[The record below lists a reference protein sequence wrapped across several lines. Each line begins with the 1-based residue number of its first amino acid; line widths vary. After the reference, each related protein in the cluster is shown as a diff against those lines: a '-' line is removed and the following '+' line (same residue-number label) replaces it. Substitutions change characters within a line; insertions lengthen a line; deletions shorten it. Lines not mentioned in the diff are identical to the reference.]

1 MIKGWTGKRLRI
13 DLSLQKAWSEDIIL
27 EDLRQ
32 WFGGR
37 GLNASFFSQHFQT
50 PISPS
55 SPDNPIAF
63 AVGPLTGTL
72 APCSGWTSIASF
84 SPLSDSPTYEFTRM
98 PGHFGASL
106 KGAGFDQCILQGKAD
121 RPVYLWIDGGEVKFE
136 KADHLWGKETTET
149 TVALQEEKGDRSIEV
164 LCIGPAGEKQ
174 IPFANVTHRL
184 SWTGDRLG
192 LGYLFG
198 VKQLKAI
205 AIRGKKPITL
215 QDPKKFL
222 NLCLT
227 LKDQIH
233 KGQKMRRLK
242 EEGALSLLG
251 REERRSPRNGNRWL
265 PPGSEKQWATSLW
278 ANLSGWE
285 GCFACPVHCGR
296 NIQHQEK
303 CLGGIHL
310 EKAWYL
316 GPQIGVTNGEWT
328 LRLHRF
334 CQAQGLDPYLTA
346 SLLGRILEGVE
357 TGTLSEEDLR
367 QTDDIEDQGE
377 KVFAIL
383 RRMINGGKK
392 EFHLSAPPLPENGAP
407 RTKSVAPCPTPMW
420 GDIPAARWR
429 IPPWPEAV
437 EYCSRNEDLDIL
449 ADIVSFCMIVVNRL
463 NLMTVSN
470 IIDLINGATGYALTI
485 EDLQETISNI
495 RQMESRLQ
503 NRKLHWNDQSTLL
516 PLGKGQI
523 SQILKKEERHNV
535 SISHRTA
542 S

>member
-1 MIKGWTGKRLRI
+1 MIKGWTGKRLLI
-13 DLSLQKAWSEDIIL
+13 DLSHQKAWSEDIL
-27 EDLRQ
+27 AGELRQ

-37 GLNASFFSQHFQT
+37 GLNASYFSQHFR
-50 PISPS
+50 SPV
-55 SPDNPIAF
+55 SPTSPENPIAF

-72 APCSGWTSIASF
+72 APCSGATSIASF
-84 SPLSDSPTYEFTRM
+84 SPLSDIPVYSFTQM

-106 KGAGFDQCILQGKAD
+106 KAAGFDQCIIQGKAD
-121 RPVYLWIDGGEVKFE
+121 RPVYLWIDNGEVKFE
-136 KADHLWGKETTET
+136 KADHLWGKETVET
-149 TVALQEEKGDRSIEV
+149 TVAVQEEKGDRRIEV

-174 IPFANVTHRL
+174 IPFANVIHRL

-198 VKQLKAI
+198 AKHLKAI
-205 AIRGKKPITL
+205 AIRGKKPVTL
-215 QDPKKFL
+215 QDPGQFL

-233 KGQKMRRLK
+233 QGQKMRRLN
-242 EEGALSLLG
+242 EDGALSLLG
-251 REERRSPRNGNRWL
+251 REERRGSRGANPWL
-265 PPGSEKQWATSLW
+265 PTGSEKQWAASLW

-285 GCFACPVHCGR
+285 SCFSCPVHCGR
-296 NIQHQEK
+296 NIQHQQK

-316 GPQIGVTNGEWT
+316 GPHIGVYNGEWT
-328 LRLHRF
+328 LKLHRF
-334 CQAQGLDPYLTA
+334 CQAQGLDPFLTA

-357 TGTLSEEDLR
+357 AGTLSEEDR
-367 QTDDIEDQGE
+367 RHTDDIEDQGE
-377 KVFAIL
+377 KAFALL

-392 EFHLSAPPLPENGAP
+392 EFHLSVPPTSE
-407 RTKSVAPCPTPMW
+407 
-420 GDIPAARWR
+420 
-429 IPPWPEAV
+429 
-437 EYCSRNEDLDIL
+437 NEDLDIL
-449 ADIVSFCMIVVNRL
+449 ADVVSFCMIVVNRL

-485 EDLQETISNI
+485 KDLQETISNI

-503 NRKLHWNDQSTLL
+503 NKKLHWNDQSTLL
-516 PLGKGQI
+516 HLGKGQI
-523 SQILKKEERHNV
+523 SQIVRKEERRNV
-535 SISHRTA
+535 SVSNRTA

>member
-136 KADHLWGKETTET
+136 KADYLWGKETTET

-174 IPFANVTHRL
+174 IPFANVIHRL

-198 VKQLKAI
+198 VKRLKAI

-233 KGQKMRRLK
+233 QGQKMRRLK

-265 PPGSEKQWATSLW
+265 LPGSEKQWATSLW

-296 NIQHQEK
+296 NIQYQDK
-303 CLGGIHL
+303 SLGGIHL
-310 EKAWYL
+310 EKTWYL
-316 GPQIGVTNGEWT
+316 GPQIGVYNAEWT
-328 LRLHRF
+328 LKLHRF
-334 CQAQGLDPYLTA
+334 CQAQGLDPFLTA
-346 SLLGRILEGVE
+346 SLLGRIREGVE
-357 TGTLSEEDLR
+357 TGALSEEDLKR
-367 QTDDIEDQGE
+367 MDDIEDQGE
-377 KVFAIL
+377 KAFAL
-383 RRMINGGKK
+383 LHRMINGGKK
-392 EFHLSAPPLPENGAP
+392 EFHLSAPPASE
-407 RTKSVAPCPTPMW
+407 
-420 GDIPAARWR
+420 
-429 IPPWPEAV
+429 
-437 EYCSRNEDLDIL
+437 NEDLDIL
-449 ADIVSFCMIVVNRL
+449 ADIISFCMIVVNRL

-470 IIDLINGATGYALTI
+470 IIDLIHGATGYALTI

-495 RQMESRLQ
+495 RQMETRLQ
-503 NRKLHWNDQSTLL
+503 NKKLHWNDQSTLL
-516 PLGKGQI
+516 HMGKGQI
-523 SQILKKEERHNV
+523 SQILRKEERRNV
-535 SISHRTA
+535 SISNRTA